1 MMKTQITTAR
11 RWLTASCCAM
21 ALSAGLAGVAHAQ
34 LSTATVN
41 GRVTEGAASRAG
53 ANVVATQVET
63 GFVTR
68 TTTGP
73 DGSYVLTGLRP
84 GNYRIVATAP
94 DGGTTGQ
101 TLQVQVG
108 QSATVDLAVGTAGA
122 SVSELV
128 VTAAPTHARE
138 TKTSEVATNITPEQ
152 IEVLPQQERN
162 FLNFAQL
169 APGIRLS
176 TNPLR
181 KTFAGGANGSPNGDS
196 LGASQ
201 TNVFIDGVSLKSN
214 VQQGGLVG
222 QDSSR
227 GNPFSQLAVQEF
239 RVSTQ
244 NFKAEYEDAGTSVIT
259 AVTKSGSNEFH
270 GELFGTFDNQN
281 MTATDAITK
290 RNGLS
295 KPPVRNEQYGVSLGG
310 PIIQDKLFFFG
321 SYEANDQVRSGQVVA
336 QGDAARQAQLPFPVS
351 QFTGTFSSP
360 FHEDLYFGKLTWRM
374 ADNNTL
380 EVSANFRKEHEIT
393 GFGNQ
398 GAGSNVGFEQA
409 QNNRNTVFTVQAKD
423 TWQGSNWLNEFTADL
438 LTSEFNPA
446 IANPNLPGRNFFGV
460 IEVGGFSTEQDVKE
474 RDITFRDN
482 VTFTGFDWHGT
493 HLVKLGAKV
502 SFDQFKVENGQ
513 NTNPQFNF
521 NIDPAQRESF
531 AQPFEAIFGTGTPH
545 MSANDVQF
553 GMFIQDD
560 WKLTSQL
567 TLNLGLRWD
576 YESNANDKSFV
587 TPPNAVAALQ
597 ALQAVLSTQPGNFF
611 NANDYIS
618 TGSNRKAYLG
628 EFQPRIGI
636 SYDVFDDQRTVLF
649 AGYGRYYDRTL
660 FRNAAEE
667 NLFRQFT
674 LRSFEFSPDGLPRN
688 GQPTIQFQPQ
698 FLTAAGL
705 NALIASNQAPN
716 GELRVLRNDQKP
728 PYTDQ
733 FSVGVRQR
741 LGDWNTSATLSEE
754 LGRDDIGYFPANRT
768 VARNSGGFLDFIP
781 VPGFG
786 NVVASS
792 NARQTKY
799 TALYLYAEKPYTQ
812 QSGWG
817 ATLAYTYAHSK
828 QKGYTFNFDFPNI
841 ATDPF
846 YPNDADV
853 RHQLVGTGIVAL
865 PWGIRASTVVTLTS
879 GAPFQVIDASRG
891 FGDTGNGNMLRIGDF
906 AHAKMFQQVDLSFSK
921 EIQVISGQ
929 KVELDANIFNVFN
942 HANLGCNDG
951 FKPPLPGTN
960 TNFGNPSCTV
970 GPPRTLQVGA
980 KYKF

>member
-1 MMKTQITTAR
+1 MKTTKNAAR

-21 ALSAGLAGVAHAQ
+21 ALCGGVAGVAHAQ
-34 LSTATVN
+34 LSTATIGGKV
-41 GRVTEGAASRAG
+41 VEGATTRPG
-53 ANVVATQVET
+53 ATVVATQVDT

-68 TTTGP
+68 GVTGP
-73 DGSYVLTGLRP
+73 DGAYVLTGLRP
-84 GNYRIVATAP
+84 GRYRIVATAP
-94 DGGTTGQ
+94 DGSTAGQ
-101 TLQVQVG
+101 VVQVQVG
-108 QSATVDLAVGTAGA
+108 QSATLDFTVGAA
-122 SVSELV
+122 ANNVAELV
-128 VTAAPTHARE
+128 VTAAPPHARE
-138 TKTSEVATNITPEQ
+138 TKTSEVATNITSEQ
-152 IEVLPQQERN
+152 IETLPQQDRN

-181 KTFAGGANGSPNGDS
+181 KTFSGGANGSPNGDS
-196 LGASQ
+196 LASSQ

-244 NFKAEYEDAGTSVIT
+244 NFKAEYENAGTSVIT

-270 GELFGTFDNQN
+270 GEVFGTYEDQHM
-281 MTATDAITK
+281 MTTDFFTK
-290 RNGLS
+290 KNGLP
-295 KPPVRNEQYGVSLGG
+295 KPAVREEQYGVSLGG
-310 PIIQDKLFFFG
+310 PIIQDRLFFFG
-321 SYEANDQVRSGQVVA
+321 SYEANDQRRAGQVIS
-336 QGDAARQAQLPFPVS
+336 QGDAARQAQLPFDVH
-351 QFTGTFSSP
+351 QFEGTFSSP
-360 FHEDLYFGKLTWRM
+360 FHEDLFFGKLTWR
-374 ADNNTL
+374 ASDNNTL
-380 EVSANFRKEHEIT
+380 ELSANYRREHEIT

-398 GAGSNVGFEQA
+398 GAGSNVSFEQA

-423 TWQGSNWLNEFTADL
+423 TWQGDHWLNELTADV
-438 LTSEFNPA
+438 LTSQFNPS

-460 IEVGGFSTEQDVKE
+460 IEVGGFSTEQNVRE

-482 VTFTGFDWHGT
+482 LTFTGFDWHGT
-493 HLVKLGAKV
+493 HLVKVGAKV
-502 SFDQFKVENGQ
+502 SFDQFKVENGK
-513 NTNPQFNF
+513 NSNPQFNF
-521 NIDPAQRESF
+521 NIDPSQNEDFS
-531 AQPFEAIFGTGTPH
+531 QPFEAIFGTGIPH
-545 MSANDVQF
+545 VKANDTQF
-553 GMFIQDD
+553 GIFAQDD
-560 WKLTSQL
+560 WQLTHQI

-576 YESNANDKSFV
+576 YESNANNKDFV

-636 SYDVFDDQRTVLF
+636 SYDVFDDQKTVLF

-667 NLFRQFT
+667 SLFRQFT
-674 LRSFEFSPDGLPRN
+674 LRSFEFSKDGQPRF

-698 FLTAAGL
+698 FLSAAGL

-733 FSVGVRQR
+733 FSVGIRQR
-741 LGDWNTSATLSEE
+741 IGEWNTSATISEE
-754 LGRDDIGYFPANRT
+754 LGYDDIGYFPANRT
-768 VARNSGGFLDFIP
+768 VARNAAGFLDFIP

-792 NARQTKY
+792 NERRTKY
-799 TALYLYAEKPYTQ
+799 TALYLYAEKPYTER
-812 QSGWG
+812 SRWG

-846 YPNDADV
+846 YPNDADL
-853 RHQLVGTGIVAL
+853 RHQFVATGIVGL
-865 PWGIRASTVVTLTS
+865 PWGIRASTVITLTS
-879 GAPFQVIDASRG
+879 GQPFNVVDASQG
-891 FGDTGNGNMLRIGDF
+891 FGDTGNGHMLRIGDF
-906 AHAKMFQQVDLSFSK
+906 AHAKMFQQVDLSLSK
-921 EIQVISGQ
+921 EFQIITGQ
-929 KVELDANIFNVFN
+929 KLELDANIFNVFN
-942 HANLGCNDG
+942 HNNFGCNDG
-951 FKPPLPGTN
+951 FKPPLPDVN
-960 TNFGNPSCTV
+960 TNFGNASCTV
-970 GPPRTLQVGA
+970 SPPRTLQVMA
-980 KYKF
+980 RYKF

>member
-1 MMKTQITTAR
+1 MKSISTDAR
-11 RWLTASCCAM
+11 RGRLLASCAAF
-21 ALSAGLAGVAHAQ
+21 ALGLGLTGAAHAQ

-41 GRVTEGAASRAG
+41 GRVSENAAVQAG
-53 ANVVATQVET
+53 AKVVATQAGT

-68 TTTGP
+68 ATSDQTGA
-73 DGSYVLTGLRP
+73 YVLPGLRP
-84 GNYRIVATAP
+84 GRYQITATAP
-94 DGGTTGQ
+94 DGRSVSE
-101 TLQVQVG
+101 TLDVQVG
-108 QSATVDLAVGTAGA
+108 QSATLDLAVAPPA
-122 SVSELV
+122 AAVSELV
-128 VTAAPTHARE
+128 VTGAPTHARE
-138 TKTSEVATNITPEQ
+138 TKTSEVATNITIQQ
-152 IEVLPQQERN
+152 IDNLPQADRN

-181 KTFAGGANGSPNGDS
+181 KTFSGGANGSPNGDS
-196 LGASQ
+196 LASSQ

-270 GELFGTFDNQN
+270 GELFGTFENQN
-281 MTATDAITK
+281 MMATDAITK

-295 KPPVRNEQYGVSLGG
+295 KPPVREEQYGVSLGG

-351 QFTGTFSSP
+351 QFTGTFASP
-360 FHEDLYFGKLTWRM
+360 FHEDLFFGKLTWRVS
-374 ADNNTL
+374 DDNTL
-380 EVSANFRKEHEIT
+380 EVSANYRKEHEIT

-398 GAGSNVGFEQA
+398 GGGSNVGFEQA
-409 QNNRNTVFTVQAKD
+409 QNNRNTVFTLQAKD
-423 TWQGSNWLNEFTADL
+423 TWQGSNWLNELTADL
-438 LTSEFNPA
+438 LTSEFNPS

-460 IEVGGFSTEQDVKE
+460 IEVGGFSTDQDVRE
-474 RDITFRDN
+474 RDITLRDN
-482 VTFTGFDWHGT
+482 LTFTGFDWHGA
-493 HLVKLGAKV
+493 HVVKVGAKV
-502 SFDQFKVENGQ
+502 SIDQFKVENGQ

-521 NIDPAQRESF
+521 DINPALNESF
-531 AQPFEAIFGTGTPH
+531 AQPFEAIFGTGVPH
-545 MSANDVQF
+545 MNANDTQF

-560 WKLTSQL
+560 WKPTAQL
-567 TLNLGLRWD
+567 TVNLGLRWD
-576 YESNANDKSFV
+576 YESNANDENFV
-587 TPPNAVAALQ
+587 TPPDAVAALRGLE
-597 ALQAVLSTQPGNFF
+597 ATLSTQPGNFF
-611 NANDYIS
+611 HANDYIS

-628 EFQPRIGI
+628 EFQPRIGV
-636 SYDVFDDQRTVLF
+636 SYDLFNDQRTVLF

-728 PYTDQ
+728 PFTDQ

-741 LGDWNTSATLSEE
+741 VGDWNTSATLSEE

-768 VARNSGGFLDFIP
+768 VARNAGGFLDFIP

-799 TALYLYAEKPYTQ
+799 TALYLYAEKPYTEE
-812 QSGWG
+812 SRWG

-853 RHQLVGTGIVAL
+853 RHQFVGTGTVGL

-879 GAPFQVIDASRG
+879 GAPYSVTDASRG

-906 AHAKMFQQVDLSFSK
+906 AHAGMFQQVDLSFAK
-921 EIQVISGQ
+921 DIQVISGQ
-929 KVELDANIFNVFN
+929 KIELDANIFNVFN
-942 HANLGCNDG
+942 HSNLGCNDG
-951 FKPPLPGTN
+951 FKPPLPDTN
-960 TNFGNPSCTV
+960 ANFGNPGCTV
-970 GPPRTLQVGA
+970 GPPLTVQVGA